1 MTYETAEKLLSC
13 FSEPQKIGLF
23 NTIMPEI
30 LTEVLPLESIKG
42 VLLKQIQETMTNQI
56 NTPEN
61 ENALEEK
68 F

>member
-23 NTIMPEI
+23 NAIMPEI

-61 ENALEEK
+61 NATL
-68 F
+68 